1 MDRATALRPSHPA
14 DFPEVAAEA
23 AAVAVVA
30 AAIDFRKASR
40 GLGPAATL
48 KGVAA
53 HLSLGTTTED
63 FHGSRETNLYA

>member
-40 GLGPAATL
+40 GLGPAVT
-48 KGVAA
+48 
-53 HLSLGTTTED
+53 
-63 FHGSRETNLYA
+63 